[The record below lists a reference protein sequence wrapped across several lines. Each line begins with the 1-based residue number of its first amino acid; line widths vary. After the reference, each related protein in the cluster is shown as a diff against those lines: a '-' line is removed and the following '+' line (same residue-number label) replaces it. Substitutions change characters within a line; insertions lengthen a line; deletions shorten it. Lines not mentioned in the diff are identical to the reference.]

1 MKRKR
6 QGGEYR
12 RLLENLRA
20 VARSEEKDWAEEDWR
35 RALRRATIGKQ
46 EELRPEWRRPPAW
59 AGAYALVIAILL
71 GAAAVASRSFFRAA
85 WPTLTAEVEP
95 ARTGGPAPAGG
106 GAGLAAQDQLSVT
119 FVSVESGLR
128 VYWYFDKEFDWKE
141 EKL

>member
-1 MKRKR
+1 MKRDRK
-6 QGGEYR
+6 GGEYR

-20 VARSEEKDWAEEDWR
+20 VARSEERDWAEEDWR
-35 RALRRATIGKQ
+35 RALRRATAGGP
-46 EELRPEWRRPPAW
+46 EEPRPELRPRPAW
-59 AGAYALVIAILL
+59 VWAYAVVITILL

-85 WPTLTAEVEP
+85 WPTFTAEVEP

-106 GAGLAAQDQLSVT
+106 GTGPAAQDQLSVT
-119 FVSVESGLR
+119 LVSVESGLR